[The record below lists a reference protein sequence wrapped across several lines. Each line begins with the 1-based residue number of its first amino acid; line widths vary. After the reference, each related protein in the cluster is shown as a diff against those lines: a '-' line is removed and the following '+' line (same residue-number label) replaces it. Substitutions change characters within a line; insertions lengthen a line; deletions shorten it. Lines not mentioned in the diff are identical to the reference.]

1 MFKTIWLRKYLL
13 TSWLT
18 ILNQIEPNWTKLNH
32 FEPKNC
38 FLKKTLFYTKI
49 MIKLFFWP
57 KGGPLPRKMAKFFFF
72 QIWSNH
78 APINRSRWVRIWFA
92 QIFLTIF
99 DQIWTF
105 NYSKFS
111 AEFKSFL
118 QNSVCFSSS
127 KRIQI
132 LVSLISE
139 NQLYVIF

>member
-1 MFKTIWLRKYLL
+1 
-13 TSWLT
+13 
-18 ILNQIEPNWTKLNH
+18 
-32 FEPKNC
+32 
-38 FLKKTLFYTKI
+38 
-49 MIKLFFWP
+49 MIKLFFDQRGDPYQEKWP
-57 KGGPLPRKMAKFFFF
+57 KFFFF
-72 QIWSNH
+72 KYGQITHQSIDLVELEYDL
-78 APINRSRWVRIWFA
+78 PKFFSLF
-92 QIFLTIF
+92 F